1 MRIEA
6 NIAPVAA
13 LFAEPSRAA
22 IISVLLDGRALPA
35 GELANLAGVSPTAA
49 SAHLTKLIDGGL
61 LAVEVEGR
69 HRYYRLANAGVAH
82 VIEDLALLTK
92 EPAIFRTPPISVAA
106 QALRHARSCYD
117 HLAGEL
123 AVAIAGALETRGW
136 LIRGEG
142 KRYEIENEE
151 GRRWFARNGVS
162 FQTIKPG
169 RYGLARQCLDWTER
183 RPHLAGPVGAQL
195 FAHWCERGW
204 LERDNYHPRLVK
216 ITVLGRRSLRR
227 ELGLTFGNHA
237 SNIDIGHPERS
248 QPFCESG

>member
-6 NIAPVAA
+6 NTAPVAA

-22 IISVLLDGRALPA
+22 ILSVLLDGRALPA

-49 SAHLTKLIDGGL
+49 SAHLTKLIDGGCWRWKSRP
-61 LAVEVEGR
+61 GID
-69 HRYYRLANAGVAH
+69 RYYRLANAGVAH
-82 VIEDLALLTK
+82 VMEDLALLTK
-92 EPAIFRTPPISVAA
+92 EPAIFRTLPLSVAA

-123 AVAIAGALETRGW
+123 AVAIAGALEKRGW

-162 FQTIKPG
+162 LQTIKPG
-169 RYGLARQCLDWTER
+169 RYGLAIVYRLTIYIRSMTER
-183 RPHLAGPVGAQL
+183 MNG
-195 FAHWCERGW
+195 
-204 LERDNYHPRLVK
+204 
-216 ITVLGRRSLRR
+216 
-227 ELGLTFGNHA
+227 
-237 SNIDIGHPERS
+237 
-248 QPFCESG
+248 